1 MTDLCLG
8 IDVGTYSSK
17 GVLCAPDGSI
27 VARHSVDHSLSIPRP
42 GWAEHDA
49 DAVWWND
56 VVEIGRALSSALGPN
71 DRIAA
76 MATSAI
82 GPCVLP
88 VGSDE
93 RPLRPGI
100 LYGIDARATEEIAEL
115 EERFGVAELFGH
127 SGMNLTSQAAG
138 PKIQWIQRHE
148 PAIFRATAKFLTATS
163 YIVLRLT
170 GEAVIDRH
178 TASYF
183 NPFIDV
189 ASGEWDLRYAPGLEM
204 HQLPTLRW
212 GSEVAGILLP
222 EAAREIGLT
231 PGIPVLVGTV
241 DAMAEAVGAGVFE
254 IGDMMV
260 MYGTTAFLILVVD
273 RRVQTARVWN
283 AAGVFPG
290 QFVLTAGMST
300 SGAIT
305 EWFRGQF
312 AGDLGDDAF
321 ATLTQEAAG
330 SGAGAR
336 GLLLLP
342 YFSGERTP
350 ISDPGARG
358 AIVGLNLSHTRG
370 DLYRAIIDGC
380 ALGVRDNVEALT
392 ADWDGHIRRLVAVGG
407 GAASDV
413 WLGAVSSATRRP
425 QEIPR
430 VTIGAAYGD
439 ALLAALSQGLC
450 TPGEAAA
457 GWVQPV
463 RTVEPD
469 PHDAEVYDHL
479 FGLYRALYAAT
490 RPIIEALGT
499 AGEGASAR

>member
-1 MTDLCLG
+1 MF
-8 IDVGTYSSK
+8 
-17 GVLCAPDGSI
+17 
-27 VARHSVDHSLSIPRP
+27 LS
-42 GWAEHDA
+42 
-49 DAVWWND
+49 
-56 VVEIGRALSSALGPN
+56 
-71 DRIAA
+71 
-76 MATSAI
+76 
-82 GPCVLP
+82 
-88 VGSDE
+88 
-93 RPLRPGI
+93 
-100 LYGIDARATEEIAEL
+100 
-115 EERFGVAELFGH
+115 
-127 SGMNLTSQAAG
+127 
-138 PKIQWIQRHE
+138 
-148 PAIFRATAKFLTATS
+148 ATS

-189 ASGEWDLRYAPGLEM
+189 TRGAWDLRYAPGIEID
-204 HQLPTLRW
+204 QLPKIRW
-212 GSEVAGILLP
+212 GSEVAGALLP
-222 EAAREIGLT
+222 EAASQIGL
-231 PGIPVLVGTV
+231 PAGIPVLVGTV

-273 RRVQTARVWN
+273 RSVPTTRVWN
-283 AAGVFPG
+283 VAGVFPG
-290 QFVLTAGMST
+290 QNVLTAGMST

-305 EWFRGQF
+305 EWFRRQF

-321 ATLTQEAAG
+321 ATLSQEAAT
-330 SGAGAR
+330 SAAGAR

-392 ADWDGHIRRLVAVGG
+392 ADWDGEIRRLVAVGG

-450 TPGEAAA
+450 TVSDAKT
-457 GWVQPV
+457 GWAQPE
-463 RTVEPD
+463 RTVTPD
-469 PHDAEVYDHL
+469 LPDAEVYDHL
-479 FGLYRALYAAT
+479 FGQYRALYAAT
-490 RPIIEALGT
+490 RPIIGALGN
-499 AGEGASAR
+499 AARSNVIAVGSRRRPPRRRRP